1 LRTSG
6 DITEHDKARVNLNLN
21 MLYPIM
27 VNRVNIFLILIYG
40 RTVKLMFGREVF
52 KMFTLQENI
61 RFSTMIVLGNVM
73 VVNIIIINYQF
84 D

>member
-1 LRTSG
+1 
-6 DITEHDKARVNLNLN
+6 

-27 VNRVNIFLILIYG
+27 VNRVEIFLILICE
-40 RTVKLMFGREVF
+40 RTVKIMFGREVF

-61 RFSTMIVLGNVM
+61 RFSTMIVLGNEM

-84 D
+84 N